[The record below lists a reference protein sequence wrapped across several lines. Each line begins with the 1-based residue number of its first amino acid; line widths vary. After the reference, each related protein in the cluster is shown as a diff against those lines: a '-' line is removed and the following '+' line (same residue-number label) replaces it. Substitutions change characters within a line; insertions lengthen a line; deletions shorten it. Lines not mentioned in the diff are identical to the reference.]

1 MTCTVDGIVPNCV
14 LGPCRVYPTDQPRHF
29 GCGDLKG
36 TAPNSP
42 KGRGERRGASG
53 AAGVLSA
60 HNGNRFLRCWHSREA
75 ERERE
80 RAMEARGW
88 DEAATAGTE
97 GDKWPERKEAACLMH
112 NPHETVFTKL
122 QIPSSLPVPFWKVL
136 IV

>member
-1 MTCTVDGIVPNCV
+1 MLLVCCLHITA
-14 LGPCRVYPTDQPRHF
+14 TDSSAV
-29 GCGDLKG
+29 G
-36 TAPNSP
+36 T
-42 KGRGERRGASG
+42 
-53 AAGVLSA
+53 
-60 HNGNRFLRCWHSREA
+60 A

-80 RAMEARGW
+80 RAMEARVW

-112 NPHETVFTKL
+112 NPHETVLTKL